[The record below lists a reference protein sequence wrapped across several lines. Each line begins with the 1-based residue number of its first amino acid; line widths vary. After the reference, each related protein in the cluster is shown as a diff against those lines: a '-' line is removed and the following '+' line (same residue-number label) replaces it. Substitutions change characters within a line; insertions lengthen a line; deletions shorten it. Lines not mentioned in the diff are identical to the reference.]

1 MSMSKHKLAGSLSKK
16 TLNIEENSNFLMI
29 TTRKGKVVD
38 NWLINSVLGRLQLR
52 RLSKMKH
59 LFAKNMKV
67 SKET

>member
-1 MSMSKHKLAGSLSKK
+1 MSKHKLAGSLSKK
-16 TLNIEENSNFLMI
+16 TLTIEEKSNFLMI

-59 LFAKNMKV
+59 LFAKNMNV